1 MTQHH
6 QTPPA
11 LKPLPRLAK
20 IFLVL
25 AIAVFHSSSQ
35 RTMINFKARKQIAQG
50 WNLQGQDGWEP
61 NRTTSSPVFGCGVC
75 DSNAQR
81 HIQNSEPDAP
91 VTCNF
96 MSVMIP
102 FSGVSWPNDLF
113 RWVQCRSIVANHLQ
127 HFMFADVNMSQ
138 YIAGEYTSWCFT
150 AVYLYNLQS
159 LNTFQ
164 RHVSLCNDAILSFR
178 FMMLTMLTVL
188 SLCSLFGVRHSEAN
202 SFAFRCLWSA
212 NGDGE
217 SEIYQ
222 SRFLASPQICSGH
235 SFLYYVHATHRYLLE
250 ILNATMLD
258 SALAVLDGSIVQCL
272 EVARYQIS
280 ADDVGT
286 DISVEALS

>member
-138 YIAGEYTSWCFT
+138 YIAGEYTSWCFI

-164 RHVSLCNDAILSFR
+164 RHVSLCNGRDFEFPIYDAHNAHCVKSVFTFWGKAQWGQFLCIQVPLKCKWRRRVGDLPVEIPGVTSNMFGPQFSILC
-178 FMMLTMLTVL
+178 TCYT
-188 SLCSLFGVRHSEAN
+188 
-202 SFAFRCLWSA
+202 
-212 NGDGE
+212 
-217 SEIYQ
+217 
-222 SRFLASPQICSGH
+222 
-235 SFLYYVHATHRYLLE
+235 
-250 ILNATMLD
+250 
-258 SALAVLDGSIVQCL
+258 
-272 EVARYQIS
+272 
-280 ADDVGT
+280 
-286 DISVEALS
+286 